1 MNKDERFTLIK
12 NTGTDE
18 CYSDNLY
25 DNGTYI
31 GAICGGSEMIC
42 YLLNNLHEENQDL
55 KSFNEDL
62 AENLSACANARISK
76 DNWIEKL
83 TEENE
88 QLKKQREE
96 LFIRERDT
104 KNDWRELK
112 QENELLKSFI
122 DDLTTKGIGRI
133 DLANGYSY
141 RVSAVLTNWKGD
153 VE

>member
-1 MNKDERFTLIK
+1 MPSLYAVMSEEKDRQSERI
-12 NTGTDE
+12 
-18 CYSDNLY
+18 
-25 DNGTYI
+25 
-31 GAICGGSEMIC
+31 
-42 YLLNNLHEENQDL
+42 
-55 KSFNEDL
+55 
-62 AENLSACANARISK
+62 R
-76 DNWIEKL
+76 KL
-83 TEENE
+83 QEENE

>member
-88 QLKKQREE
+88 QLKQRNNRQAKQLDNLYHLIEKQDWKTLNGLIQEFQECEEQLQRE
-96 LFIRERDT
+96 
-104 KNDWRELK
+104 WRTYEWLK
-112 QENELLKSFI
+112 
-122 DDLTTKGIGRI
+122 
-133 DLANGYSY
+133 NGYWHEY
-141 RVSAVLTNWKGD
+141 
-153 VE
+153 